1 MIAPTF
7 TSKALLG
14 FEGDS
19 RQHAAPTILQRVL
32 PPRPAIVTRGRSPLE
47 SGLVKEH
54 RSLAEVLP
62 ISSIQLPGMI
72 EELTPRTYKTARVGD
87 GPVYSRSLLVVTV
100 WVAYLVCSQG

>member
-72 EELTPRTYKTARVGD
+72 EELLSHPALTRQLGLVMALSIAARFW
-87 GPVYSRSLLVVTV
+87 L
-100 WVAYLVCSQG
+100 